1 MGMSDLNERL
11 NQLEQGALN
20 FLFPRR
26 CPFCNQHIGNKEL
39 ICVGCEKKLPYTG
52 DRAVRQTSWGRVAAP
67 IEFRKLARSTIW
79 GSLAAPLYYED
90 AVRRAILDFKFKGR
104 MGGLPCFGSLTAR
117 CAAEEFGGEFDSI
130 TWVPVSRKRLRKRG
144 FDQARYLAGSL
155 CVEWHVEPQETLRKI
170 LDNPPQ
176 SGLEDADARRANVL
190 GAYEAVHPERIAGK
204 RFLLVDDICTTGSTL
219 GEAARVLRQAGAADV
234 VGLTLAISREE

>member
-1 MGMSDLNERL
+1 MSNNGSIND
-11 NQLEQGALN
+11 ALDKAQRGLLD
-20 FLFPRR
+20 FFFPRK
-26 CPFCNQHIGNKEL
+26 CPFC
-39 ICVGCEKKLPYTG
+39 
-52 DRAVRQTSWGRVAAP
+52 GRVAGRELLCEACKASLP
-67 IEFRKLARSTIW
+67 RCDKVRSGTF
-79 GSLAAPLYYED
+79 GECAAPLYYEGRVRD
-90 AVRRAILDFKFKGR
+90 ALLAFKFKRRIEDLNAYGVL
-104 MGGLPCFGSLTAR
+104 MAEK
-117 CAAEEFGGEFDSI
+117 AAEVYADRFDAV

-234 VGLTLAISREE
+234 LGLTLAVTREE